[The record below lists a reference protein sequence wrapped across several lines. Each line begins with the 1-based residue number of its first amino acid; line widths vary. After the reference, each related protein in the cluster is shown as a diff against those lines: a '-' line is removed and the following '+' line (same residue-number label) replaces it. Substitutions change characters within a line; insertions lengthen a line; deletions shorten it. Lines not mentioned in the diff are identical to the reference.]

1 MVFQSRNDSP
11 LTWIL
16 LIAWIV
22 FNLVMFVMAW
32 PRAIS
37 GIRSDDPYRHALS
50 LLNRVM
56 IVAAFAW
63 IWMDVILLASG
74 VNDENLLCLPVIF
87 LVVLGPVYIRLRR
100 FYRSRMKKSED
111 QSTN

>member
-1 MVFQSRNDSP
+1 MANQTNASP
-11 LTWIL
+11 LTWML

-32 PRAIS
+32 PWVIS
-37 GIRSDDPYRHALS
+37 GIRSEDPYGRASS

-56 IVAAFAW
+56 VVAVVNV
-63 IWMDVILLASG
+63 IWASAMLWSGG
-74 VNDENLLCLPVIF
+74 VNNESLLCLPVIF
-87 LVVLGPVYIRLRR
+87 LVVLGPVYMVLRR
-100 FYRSRMKKSED
+100 YYRRMQKSED

>member
-1 MVFQSRNDSP
+1 MANQTNASP
-11 LTWIL
+11 LTWML

-32 PRAIS
+32 PWVIS
-37 GIRSDDPYRHALS
+37 GIRSEDPYGRASS

-56 IVAAFAW
+56 VVAVVNV
-63 IWMDVILLASG
+63 IWVSAMLWSGG
-74 VNDENLLCLPVIF
+74 VNNESLLCMPVIF

-100 FYRSRMKKSED
+100 FYRSRMKKGED

>member
-1 MVFQSRNDSP
+1 MANQTNASP

-32 PRAIS
+32 PWVIS
-37 GIRSDDPYRHALS
+37 GIRSEDPYSRASS

-56 IVAAFAW
+56 VVAVVDF
-63 IWMDVILLASG
+63 IWMGVIVWTSGG
-74 VNDENLLCLPVIF
+74 VNVESLLCLPVIF
-87 LVVLGPVYIRLRR
+87 LVVLGPVYMVLRR
-100 FYRSRMKKSED
+100 YYRRMQKSED